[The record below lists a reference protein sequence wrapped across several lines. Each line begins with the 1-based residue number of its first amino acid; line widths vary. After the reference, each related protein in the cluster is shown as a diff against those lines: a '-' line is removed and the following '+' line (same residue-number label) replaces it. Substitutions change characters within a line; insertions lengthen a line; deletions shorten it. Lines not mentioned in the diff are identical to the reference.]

1 VKTGIQKLL
10 LLTKFQ
16 FYGINLNRR
25 GKMKKIVLLF
35 LLIIAT
41 PNIFVGAYR
50 RTRKITQAVRD
61 TIIIVSVIITVKFL
75 EKSKLAE
82 AIRI

>member
-1 VKTGIQKLL
+1 
-10 LLTKFQ
+10 
-16 FYGINLNRR
+16 
-25 GKMKKIVLLF
+25 MEKILFLF

-50 RTRKITQAVRD
+50 RTRKITRAIRD
-61 TIIIVSVIITVKFL
+61 TIIIVSVTIAVKFL